1 MQRIILEMS
10 DEDAE
15 IFLQDVRNY
24 PNEPLLTPVQ
34 ENEVQFNIVEVF

>member
-1 MQRIILEMS
+1 MKRIILVMS

-15 IFLQDVRNY
+15 TFLRDTRKY

-34 ENEVQFNIVEVF
+34 ENEVEFDIVEVF